1 MSNNTDAIDYE
12 FDLFVDF
19 LSRGI
24 HSSCIDTVGKLEVFK
39 KMLVE
44 IESLIDDFEE
54 ALVEQRADSE
64 NEES

>member
-1 MSNNTDAIDYE
+1 MSNNTDVIHYE
-12 FDLFVDF
+12 FDLFVEF

-44 IESLIDDFEE
+44 IESLIDDCEE
-54 ALVEQRADSE
+54 ALEETDSE

>member
-1 MSNNTDAIDYE
+1 MSNNTDVIDYE
-12 FDLFVDF
+12 FDLFVEF

-44 IESLIDDFEE
+44 IESLIDDCEE
-54 ALVEQRADSE
+54 ALEETDSE